1 MWIPHPI
8 TEAAGGQWAPFYWLP
23 TKWSVVKSLR
33 DSKGNCASCI
43 SESEKKEKRISYQAF
58 HPFSY
63 IFFWQIDGQVYMY
76 EITEFRKGK
85 SSYLFLRETITPS
98 VFADLVT
105 FLVPTRST
113 IATVVFPLAAWT
125 LPTSLSF
132 LLRRL
137 LVGVRVVPPAGQT
150 SILRFSPIL
159 YEHYQ
164 DYFYLLTCWV
174 ERCANSSPASP
185 THCQTG
191 RQAAWMLRLDLCTES
206 M

>member
-8 TEAAGGQWAPFYWLP
+8 TEASGGQWAPFYWLP

-43 SESEKKEKRISYQAF
+43 SESEKREKRISYQAF
-58 HPFSY
+58 QPFSY
-63 IFFWQIDGQVYMY
+63 IFFRKVDGQVYNNTCISNKFA
-76 EITEFRKGK
+76 EHRKGK

-113 IATVVFPLAAWT
+113 ISAVVLPLAAWA

-150 SILRFSPIL
+150 SILRCSSIL
-159 YEHYQ
+159 YEHHQ
-164 DYFYLLTCWV
+164 DNFYLLTCWV
-174 ERCANSSPASP
+174 GRCASSSPASP

-191 RQAAWMLRLDLCTES
+191 RQAA
-206 M
+206 

>member
-43 SESEKKEKRISYQAF
+43 SESEKREKRISYQAY
-58 HPFSY
+58 HPFYY
-63 IFFWQIDGQVYMY
+63 IFFRKVDGQVYNTCIFNKFA
-76 EITEFRKGK
+76 EPRKGK

-137 LVGVRVVPPAGQT
+137 LVGVCVVPPAGQT
-150 SILRFSPIL
+150 SILRCSSIL

-174 ERCANSSPASP
+174 ERCVNSSPASP

-191 RQAAWMLRLDLCTES
+191 RQAA
-206 M
+206 

>member
-43 SESEKKEKRISYQAF
+43 SESEKREKRISYPAF
-58 HPFSY
+58 QPFSY
-63 IFFWQIDGQVYMY
+63 IFFRKVDGQVYNNTCISNKFA
-76 EITEFRKGK
+76 EHRKGK

-113 IATVVFPLAAWT
+113 ISAVVLPLAAWA

-150 SILRFSPIL
+150 SILRCSPIL
-159 YEHYQ
+159 YENYQ
-164 DYFYLLTCWV
+164 DNVYLLTCWV
-174 ERCANSSPASP
+174 GRCASSSPASP

-191 RQAAWMLRLDLCTES
+191 QQAA
-206 M
+206 